1 MKVGVDPN
9 VHRTLPCIPLR
20 VIRTNLKAAKIA
32 IGVWWKDFFF
42 VFVAKLKKSW
52 SEILENDPLLYIVNI
67 PLIWAIYG
75 YLKAD
80 KIVNQLQRQ
89 GHYQISRENCK
100 KKYERE

>member
-9 VHRTLPCIPLR
+9 AHRTLPCIPLR

-52 SEILENDPLLYIVNI
+52 PEILENGPLLYTVNI
-67 PLIWAIYG
+67 PLWAIYG

-80 KIVNQLQRQ
+80 KIVNQLKRQ
-89 GHYQISRENCK
+89 GHYQISREK
-100 KKYERE
+100 KHERE